1 MALIVEIKAERHVRD
16 ISGGQFTGLRWINI
30 ALGGG
35 VCERKESKIGKAWMF
50 PRRTVPAAVTG
61 VGGGHALSRDVN
73 VAHQIRREQSVG
85 HPDKNIYE
93 ALETEAQ
100 ILLGSGS

>member
-1 MALIVEIKAERHVRD
+1 M
-16 ISGGQFTGLRWINI
+16 
-30 ALGGG
+30 
-35 VCERKESKIGKAWMF
+35 
-50 PRRTVPAAVTG
+50 PAAVTG

-85 HPDKNIYE
+85 HSDKNIYE

-100 ILLGSGS
+100 ILLGFGI